1 MEIWNI
7 TRCMTNAEQP
17 TVPTFLGIEC
27 GGTKSVAVLTQS
39 SGNQAVQFEAG
50 PANLRLLSDP
60 QLVAHFRKIS
70 AMHSA
75 KNAPSAVAIGM
86 AGARTEMDRQ
96 RIRTAAAKV
105 WPQASCYA
113 TNDLETALVAAQTHD
128 ERDLARVLILSGT
141 GSCCYGQTPAGKTAK
156 VGGWGHFIGDKGSGY
171 EIGLRALKAVV
182 YYYDRDGVWPKLGQ
196 KLLRSLQLNE
206 PNDLIAWIQGASKT
220 DVAALA
226 VDVFSAWNQGDKI
239 ANDIITAAAES
250 LATDAADCAKRLVKA
265 GTSVQFILAGSI
277 LLKQPKF
284 AKAVEARVQKLWG
297 KSVVAPLNR
306 ESVWGAVELA
316 RKAYDK
322 TKETGAV
329 LGVSK
334 DSLFG
339 PSFLSSELPATERRN
354 PHSLNLDQLSIEEM
368 VSLMLNEDE
377 KVPAA
382 IANEREK
389 IGKAVRM
396 ITAAF
401 KKGGRLFYIGA
412 GTSGRL
418 GVLDAS
424 ECPPTFRT
432 SPEMVQGIIAGGQ
445 SALWKAVEGAEDD
458 SIAGAEAIRFN
469 NITSKDVVVGIA
481 ASGKTPYVW
490 GALLEAK
497 QRKAG
502 TMLLCFNPH
511 LKVATK
517 HKPDILIAPDIG
529 PEVLTGSTRL
539 KAGTATKLILNM
551 LTTLSMVKLGKV
563 ISNLMVD
570 LNPSNIKLRDRAV
583 RIVCDVTGVDAATA
597 KKELEESGWTVKAVC
612 LKLRKAQPKRR
623 SSSGE
628 KLPLISRQTTAFSGS
643 ELNA

>member
-1 MEIWNI
+1 MSI
-7 TRCMTNAEQP
+7 AKQP
-17 TVPTFLGIEC
+17 TVPSFLGIEC
-27 GGTKSVAVLTQS
+27 GGTKSVAVFTQS
-39 SGNQAVQFEAG
+39 SGTQAVQIEAG
-50 PANLRLLSDP
+50 PANLRLLNDP

-70 AMHSA
+70 AIHPA
-75 KNAPSAVAIGM
+75 KSPPVAIAIGM
-86 AGARTEMDRQ
+86 AGARTEMDRD

-105 WPQASCYA
+105 WPGASCHA
-113 TNDLETALVAAQTHD
+113 TNDLETALVAAEITD
-128 ERDLARVLILSGT
+128 ERELARILVLSGT

-206 PNDLIAWIQGASKT
+206 PNDLIGWVQGANKT
-220 DVAALA
+220 DIAALA
-226 VDVFSAWNQGDKI
+226 VEVFSAWNKGEKI
-239 ANDIITAAAES
+239 ADDIITAAAES
-250 LATDAADCAKRLVKA
+250 LANDAVDCAKRLVKV
-265 GTSVQFILAGSI
+265 GTPVQFILAGST

-284 AKAVEARVQKLWG
+284 AGAVGDRVQKLWA

-316 RKAYDK
+316 RKAYDQSNQAS
-322 TKETGAV
+322 TV
-329 LGVSK
+329 LGVSTE
-334 DSLFG
+334 SLFG
-339 PSFLSSELPATERRN
+339 PSFLSPELPATERRN
-354 PHSLNLDQLSIEEM
+354 PHSVNLDQLSIEEM

-389 IGKAVRM
+389 IAKAVRM

-469 NITSKDVVVGIA
+469 NITAKDVVVGIA

-490 GALLEAK
+490 GALMEARK
-497 QRKAG
+497 RKAG
-502 TMLLCFNPH
+502 SMLICFNPH
-511 LKVATK
+511 LKIATK
-517 HKPDILIAPDIG
+517 HKPDIFIAPDIG

-583 RIVCDVTGVDAATA
+583 RIVCDVTGVDPATA
-597 KKELEESGWTVKAVC
+597 HKELEEAGWTVKAVC
-612 LKLRKAQPKRR
+612 LKLRKSQPKRK

-628 KLPLISRQTTAFSGS
+628 KLPLISRKSSTIASSG
-643 ELNA
+643 LCA

>member
-1 MEIWNI
+1 MSS
-7 TRCMTNAEQP
+7 AQQP
-17 TVPTFLGIEC
+17 TMPTFLGIEC
-27 GGTKSVAVLTQS
+27 GGTKSIAVFAQTNGS
-39 SGNQAVQFEAG
+39 QAVQFEAG
-50 PANLRLLSDP
+50 PANLRLLSDL
-60 QLVAHFRKIS
+60 QLVSHFRTIS
-70 AMHSA
+70 AVHTS
-75 KNAPSAVAIGM
+75 KNTPVSIAIGM
-86 AGARTEMDRQ
+86 AGARTESDRL

-105 WPQASCYA
+105 WPEASCYA
-113 TNDLETALVAAQTHD
+113 TNDLETALVAAEISA
-128 ERDLARVLILSGT
+128 EREVPRILVLSGT

-206 PNDLIAWIQGASKT
+206 PNDLISWVQNASKT

-226 VDVFSAWNQGDKI
+226 VEIFAAWSKGDKI

-250 LATDAADCAKRLVKA
+250 LSVDAVDCAKRLVKA
-265 GTSVQFILAGSI
+265 GTPVQFVLAGSI

-284 AKAVEARVQKLWG
+284 AQAVQARVQELWP

-316 RKAYDK
+316 RKTHAKSTVAEK
-322 TKETGAV
+322 TIAR
-329 LGVSK
+329 K
-334 DSLFG
+334 DSVFDPG
-339 PSFLSSELPATERRN
+339 FLSSELPATERRN
-354 PHSLNLDQLSIEEM
+354 PLSTKLDELSIEEM
-368 VSLMLNEDE
+368 VSLMLSEEE
-377 KVPAA
+377 KVPGAISKERDKIAA
-382 IANEREK
+382 
-389 IGKAVRM
+389 AVRLV
-396 ITAAF
+396 TASF

-445 SALWKAVEGAEDD
+445 TALWKAAEGAEDD
-458 SIAGAEAIRFN
+458 SGAGADAIRFN
-469 NITSKDVVVGIA
+469 NITSRDVVVGIA

-497 QRKAG
+497 KRKAG
-502 TMLLCFNPH
+502 TMLICFNPG
-511 LKVATK
+511 LKVVNK
-517 HKPDILIAPDIG
+517 HQPDILIAPDVG

-551 LTTLSMVKLGKV
+551 LTTLAMVKLGKV
-563 ISNLMVD
+563 MSNLMVD
-570 LNPSNIKLRDRAV
+570 MNPSNIKLRDRAI
-583 RIVCDVTGVDAATA
+583 RIVCDATGAERAIA
-597 KKELEESGWTVKAVC
+597 QKELEDANWQVKPVC
-612 LKLRKAQPKRR
+612 LKLRKAIAKVNA
-623 SSSGE
+623 
-628 KLPLISRQTTAFSGS
+628 KASRVGKSPSNSAGTPSAGS
-643 ELNA
+643 ALSA